1 MVFCNQQNHRIQVCN
16 SLQQQ
21 QCFMSPA
28 SVWLSDCWMVQMTAT
43 CGFLGT
49 HECQH
54 AFDACVCELV
64 CLYKTVWLHARM
76 CAWILCQ
83 NGFILTIN
91 VMSVLSVTEVSRLLS
106 SCYLKKVLTRTIK
119 MQWFSEASSFHSVP
133 SHVQMYQ
140 QRRQLRC
147 QRWGASRHYTS
158 AHQIHFWPWN
168 NTGHAQLWQKD
179 RISGLCS
186 KLLLP
191 DCQSFTPLSNGYV
204 IKCSFVSM
212 KLYLLTTTKLKIT
225 NFQAFKHA
233 INKKT

>member
-76 CAWILCQ
+76 CAWILCE
-83 NGFILTIN
+83 NDFIVTIN
-91 VMSVLSVTEVSRLLS
+91 VMSVLSITEVSRLFMLPEESAHKDNKNAMVQWSQFLPLS
-106 SCYLKKVLTRTIK
+106 P
-119 MQWFSEASSFHSVP
+119 VP
-133 SHVQMYQ
+133 CPNVPAETTAEMPEM
-140 QRRQLRC
+140 RC
-147 QRWGASRHYTS
+147 QPPLHV
-158 AHQIHFWPWN
+158 
-168 NTGHAQLWQKD
+168 
-179 RISGLCS
+179 CS
-186 KLLLP
+186 SDP
-191 DCQSFTPLSNGYV
+191 
-204 IKCSFVSM
+204 
-212 KLYLLTTTKLKIT
+212 LLTLK
-225 NFQAFKHA
+225 
-233 INKKT
+233 